1 VRRARTASM
10 RQLFAS
16 TDRIDAIPVDEL
28 TEVSPLSRCRAIC
41 ALTGYPNPEA
51 LVPLV
56 ELRIAREVAH
66 AAE

>member
-1 VRRARTASM
+1 MKRARTPSM

-16 TDRIDAIPVDEL
+16 TDRIDAIPASEL

-56 ELRIAREVAH
+56 ELRIAREVANVS
-66 AAE
+66 E

>member
-1 VRRARTASM
+1 MRRARTPSM
-10 RQLFAS
+10 RQLFAA
-16 TDRIDAIPVDEL
+16 TDRIDAIPASEL
-28 TEVSPLSRCRAIC
+28 AEVSPLSRCQAIC

-66 AAE
+66 AVE